1 MLEDLVALKKHFSH
15 NEPLTIKANENRN
28 WKKLSF
34 DEKVMYKVALAL
46 AKLKG
51 KMVNLT
57 LVQKIKRSI
66 WSLRGV
72 MW

>member
-1 MLEDLVALKKHFSH
+1 MKTE
-15 NEPLTIKANENRN
+15 TG
-28 WKKLSF
+28 KKLSF

-51 KMVNLT
+51 KIVNLT

-66 WSLRGV
+66 WNLRGV
-72 MW
+72 M